1 MGKCSI
7 GLKSAEKGSEGNAR
21 VEARGI
27 KVMRFKKSRVVR
39 IRNEEWEEKR
49 FREKRSLKCCHS
61 LSSSLS
67 PFPLCFEEEQDARNL
82 IQSNWRRRT
91 CGFVSQF

>member
-1 MGKCSI
+1 VGECSI

-27 KVMRFKKSRVVR
+27 EVLRFKKSRV
-39 IRNEEWEEKR
+39 IWNEEWEEKR

-61 LSSSLS
+61 LSSFFS
-67 PFPLCFEEEQDARNL
+67 FPLCSEEEQDARNL
-82 IQSNWRRRT
+82 IQ
-91 CGFVSQF
+91 